1 MFGVQTPTQQSPE
14 VFGCLGNVLWMNK
27 KPKDQQTNLHQEPRW
42 VEKSFWDSLTRTTE
56 VVPKS
61 QGKKKIAL
69 ISGGKITP
77 FLGVKLPQFT
87 HVLLAIYKGPNNS
100 IWIAIASNRPP
111 AVRIH
116 WDLSKFLA
124 NFEGP
129 KTIRSFSPPLED
141 HWWFLGS

>member
-61 QGKKKIAL
+61 QGKKKNSTYFRRKNNA
-69 ISGGKITP
+69 ISRGEITP
-77 FLGVKLPQFT
+77 VYSCIIGHL
-87 HVLLAIYKGPNNS
+87 
-100 IWIAIASNRPP
+100 
-111 AVRIH
+111 
-116 WDLSKFLA
+116 
-124 NFEGP
+124 
-129 KTIRSFSPPLED
+129 
-141 HWWFLGS
+141 